1 MSDIP
6 LWSIVLLGIVWITA
20 LVLWPERKKYDKSA
34 KSSSAVIELNECA
47 DVRLERN
54 EFVGERLFPKEVR
67 RELKKEPEKIQPLF
81 IGPKRTRRAK

>member
-34 KSSSAVIELNECA
+34 KSSSAVIELNECD
-47 DVRLERN
+47 DVSLERN
-54 EFVGERLFPKEVR
+54 EFVGERGTWVVAHRIKSLFMKASR
-67 RELKKEPEKIQPLF
+67 FLIA
-81 IGPKRTRRAK
+81 KRSSRK